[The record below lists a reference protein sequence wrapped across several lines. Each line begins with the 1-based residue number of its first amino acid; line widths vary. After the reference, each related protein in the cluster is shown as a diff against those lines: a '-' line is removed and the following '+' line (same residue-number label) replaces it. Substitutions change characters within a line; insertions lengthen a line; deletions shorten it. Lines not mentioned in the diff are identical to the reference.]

1 MYIFLYIFYKAYRN
15 MLYIFYIAYRN
26 NKSIKVYIFYNNKKS
41 EPITKFFGKHVLLQ
55 SKVLQF
61 GFSHDIM
68 SECNSF
74 LHFLHLI
81 TFLLLAEGV
90 VIGSIF

>member
-1 MYIFLYIFYKAYRN
+1 M
-15 MLYIFYIAYRN
+15 
-26 NKSIKVYIFYNNKKS
+26 IKVLRFTFLTTKKS

-74 LHFLHLI
+74 LNFLHLI
-81 TFLLLAEGV
+81 TFLLLAEDV
-90 VIGSIF
+90 AIGSIF